1 MLTIVTIGKNVM
13 TIDNNAF
20 SGCINLE
27 NIAILNNVKNLGVGV
42 FRDCKKLT
50 SVTLPNSLQ
59 D

>member
-1 MLTIVTIGKNVM
+1 M

-20 SGCINLE
+20 SGSINLE
-27 NIAILNNVKNLGVGV
+27 NIAIPNNVKNLGVGV